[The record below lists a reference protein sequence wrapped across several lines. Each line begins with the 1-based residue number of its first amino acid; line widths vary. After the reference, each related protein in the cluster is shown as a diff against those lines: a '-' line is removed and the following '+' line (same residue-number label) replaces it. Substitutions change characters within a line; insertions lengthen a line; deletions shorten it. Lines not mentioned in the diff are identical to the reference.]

1 MTSNQWKACL
11 HDQQRLHGKAV
22 FTVTELANISARSPH
37 VLSVQ
42 LQRLCAQHVIE
53 RYAQGRYGLPD
64 AVTPELLVEHLDPG
78 AYITGAYALHRH
90 NLITQVP
97 VEITCFTNRRHNRS
111 RIRSTP
117 LGRFAFICVGTPVYS
132 PPDQTPLAS
141 PEQSLC
147 DLVFLMRRKG
157 LDPRSQFTFRGLD
170 RPDAQALADI
180 ATRYPATVTKMLRDM
195 SFVSPRAS

>member
-1 MTSNQWKACL
+1 MTSNQWRTCL
-11 HDQQRLHGKAV
+11 QDQHRLHGKTI
-22 FTVTELANISARSPH
+22 FTVTELTNMSGRSPH
-37 VLSVQ
+37 VLGVQ

-111 RIRSTP
+111 RIRTTP
-117 LGRFAFICVGTPVYS
+117 LGRLAFICVRPPVYS
-132 PPDQTPLAS
+132 PPGQAPLAS
-141 PEQSLC
+141 PEQALC
-147 DLVFLMRRKG
+147 DLVFLMRHKG
-157 LDPRSQFTFRGLD
+157 LDARSQFTFRGLD
-170 RPDAQALADI
+170 RLDAQALARI
-180 ATRYPATVTKMLRDM
+180 VMRYPATVRVALRELHLM
-195 SFVSPRAS
+195 PPTV